1 MGYVESLLGK
11 NEKIIRM
18 ERQHWTTLFITFA
31 VNVFLV
37 VVLVVI
43 FGFLKSQNFIQEA
56 EQNGTVL
63 RFLPTL
69 FLIAALYP
77 VARLGW
83 DVLQWSTEQYLVTT
97 HRVIQT
103 EGIVNKKTKDS
114 SLEKVNDIQLTQSFF
129 GRILGYGDL
138 EIVTGSDEGV
148 NLLHRLNAPVA
159 FKTALLDQ
167 KVALGHEIIG
177 VPGEGNKLGG
187 APAAGDDPLKR
198 LGELDDL
205 RKRGAI
211 SDQEYQDAKAK
222 ILSKL

>member
-18 ERQHWTTLFITFA
+18 ERQHWTTLFITIV
-31 VNVFLV
+31 VNVFLAA
-37 VVLVVI
+37 VLIVI
-43 FGFLKSQNFIQEA
+43 AIVLSNQAFVKDQSSF
-56 EQNGTVL
+56 L
-63 RFLPTL
+63 RFIPTV
-69 FLIAALYP
+69 FYVALIYP
-77 VARLGW
+77 LGRLGW
-83 DVLQWSTEQYLVTT
+83 DILQWSAEQYLVTT

-148 NLLHRLNAPVA
+148 NLLHRLNNPVT

-167 KVALGHEIIG
+167 KVAMGHD
-177 VPGEGNKLGG
+177 VTGEQAGTSPRSM
-187 APAAGDDPLKR
+187 APAAEDPLKR
-198 LGELDDL
+198 LADLDDL

-211 SDQEYQDAKAK
+211 SDQEYADAKAK
-222 ILSKL
+222 ILGKL

>member
-18 ERQHWTTLFITFA
+18 ERQHWTTLFITIV
-31 VNVFLV
+31 VNVFLAA
-37 VVLVVI
+37 VLIVI
-43 FGFLKSQNFIQEA
+43 AIVLGGQAFAKDQSS
-56 EQNGTVL
+56 VL
-63 RFLPTL
+63 R
-69 FLIAALYP
+69 LIPIVFWVALIYP
-77 VARLGW
+77 LGRLGW
-83 DVLQWSTEQYLVTT
+83 DVLQWSAEQYLVTT

-148 NLLHRLNAPVA
+148 NLLHRLNNPVT

-167 KVALGHEIIG
+167 KVAMGHD
-177 VPGEGNKLGG
+177 VTGEQAGTLPRST
-187 APAAGDDPLKR
+187 APAAEDPLKR
-198 LGELDDL
+198 LADLDDL

-211 SDQEYQDAKAK
+211 SDQEYADAKAK
-222 ILSKL
+222 ILGKL